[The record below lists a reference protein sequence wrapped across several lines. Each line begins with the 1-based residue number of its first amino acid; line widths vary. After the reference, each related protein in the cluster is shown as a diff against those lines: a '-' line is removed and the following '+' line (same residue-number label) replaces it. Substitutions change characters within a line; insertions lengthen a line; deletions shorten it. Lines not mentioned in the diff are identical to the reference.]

1 MQYSALRNFF
11 YFVYTSVVFQSW
23 PAWPDKQ
30 LDRISCALL
39 WAHLKLMIHR
49 FTYRIKTN
57 NALWTTFSSIRDFPH
72 LAGLKLRFLQALS
85 VFFKFFTVTEGV
97 ERLGICSCTYSR
109 QLEFFGRFFQ
119 KENLDSFVWLNQV
132 LYFSGSWW
140 TKTRVTFDETHAH
153 PLNMNKPFQIVEIYW

>member
-11 YFVYTSVVFQSW
+11 YVVYTSVVFQSW
-23 PAWPDKQ
+23 PAWPYQQ

-49 FTYRIKTN
+49 FFTYRIKTN

-119 KENLDSFVWLNQV
+119 KENLDSFVWLRDKIRH
-132 LYFSGSWW
+132 F
-140 TKTRVTFDETHAH
+140 TFLALDE
-153 PLNMNKPFQIVEIYW
+153 LKLV